1 MGNKSGKRW
10 NADHIV
16 TTNTLVMINRKLL
29 GAVMTDTTSL
39 RLSQMPKK
47 VNLRWNIDSPQ
58 RCTLPPPL
66 PGRGALCGNDTRL
79 LPKTRGPHEYSCRPT
94 LLETQQNS
102 LRSAPRNPR
111 CARTHK
117 YTRAVQ
123 YACVVLLLSVSL
135 VFLWHP
141 AGPRTSNC
149 RKCNAHAHART
160 PIHLHAFMFTRSG
173 RWILRALHFFF
184 FLREA
189 LCSAKPDTVCSIIQH
204 QPGRAVGCYSN
215 VCVSLD
221 SLWWIHFRTAA
232 SPSHYWPINPAHTLG
247 L

>member
-58 RCTLPPPL
+58 RCTLPL
-66 PGRGALCGNDTRL
+66 PSLAAGPSVET
-79 LPKTRGPHEYSCRPT
+79 TRGFYQRQEDLMNIHVAQHCWRRNRIRWDQRREIPVVREHTSTLVRYSMHAWCCC
-94 LLETQQNS
+94 S
-102 LRSAPRNPR
+102 LF
-111 CARTHK
+111 
-117 YTRAVQ
+117 
-123 YACVVLLLSVSL
+123 LSSSSDI
-135 VFLWHP
+135 P
-141 AGPRTSNC
+141 P
-149 RKCNAHAHART
+149 AHAHPTVENAT
-160 PIHLHAFMFTRSG
+160 HMHTHGLRSTYMLSC
-173 RWILRALHFFF
+173 LRGLAGGYCALLTFF

-215 VCVSLD
+215 VYVSLD